1 MRYERV
7 FQIWTKM
14 IFKGINNLVI
24 LGGEAF
30 NIITNCF
37 KNNVFNQ
44 IFVNYPD
51 PPVWEKSQWLLI
63 NSNFLKQVK
72 KFKFIL
78 FINLLFIKK
87 IYNILKKDQCIT
99 IVTDNRG
106 YSKKMVEEFK
116 KVKNL

>member
-1 MRYERV
+1 MEICSGHGDWIVEKAEKDEGKINWVALEMRYERV

-72 KFKFIL
+72 KFI
-78 FINLLFIKK
+78 
-87 IYNILKKDQCIT
+87 
-99 IVTDNRG
+99 
-106 YSKKMVEEFK
+106 
-116 KVKNL
+116 